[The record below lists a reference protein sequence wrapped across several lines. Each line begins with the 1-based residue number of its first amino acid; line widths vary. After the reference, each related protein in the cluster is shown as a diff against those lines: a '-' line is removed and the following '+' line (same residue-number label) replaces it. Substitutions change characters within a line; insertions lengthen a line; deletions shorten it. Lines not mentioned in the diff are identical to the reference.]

1 MTLCTYAIKNNET
14 NKVGK
19 ITKKLFVKYA
29 YFKVRDLST
38 FISG

>member
-1 MTLCTYAIKNNET
+1 MYIRNKKNIET

-19 ITKKLFVKYA
+19 ITKELFVKYA
-29 YFKVRDLST
+29 YFKGRDPST